1 MPAFCEDDAQIARYP
16 NGIVDEPRE
25 PDTPFIRCLQ
35 WHTSERQHSRQNEI
49 RDLPDVQ
56 SLITLA
62 EQRQSALR
70 VVFLP
75 IRPAKDSDA
84 EHECFKKLIDY
95 YSIPSAVLAE
105 RLRRVTYSFG
115 NSTLPHHNAEVA
127 WCHFICR
134 NVDVKDGVIQDLGYL
149 DEDESNP
156 SPAPSSLWS
165 MCDFYLHV
173 RPGSIEESGD
183 EKAVTLLCFGAPKEV
198 SVRFN
203 RLLQKRDAWRE
214 ILLEPYLL
222 FDTLFDQLHEFFDN
236 KAWRISE
243 AVRPEERAALKR
255 AGTLGSDGDKINFKY
270 LHNIQ
275 K

>member
-1 MPAFCEDDAQIARYP
+1 MPAFCEDDAQTAKYP

-25 PDTPFIRCLQ
+25 PGAPFIQCLQ
-35 WHTSERQHSRQNEI
+35 WDDSEPQAYENNEPRI
-49 RDLPDVQ
+49 LPDAQ
-56 SLITLA
+56 SLIDIA
-62 EQRQSALR
+62 EDQQSALR

-75 IRPAKDSDA
+75 IRPAKDSDT
-84 EHECFKKLIDY
+84 ESKCFKKLINY

-105 RLRRVTYSFG
+105 RMRRVTYSFG
-115 NSTLPHHNAEVA
+115 TSTVTRQRAEVA

-149 DEDESNP
+149 DEDQSTTGL
-156 SPAPSSLWS
+156 APSSLWS

-173 RPGSIEESGD
+173 RPESTEGSEYG
-183 EKAVTLLCFGAPKEV
+183 KAVTLLCFGAPKEV
-198 SVRFN
+198 IQRFQ
-203 RLLQKRDAWRE
+203 RLLCKRDAWGE
-214 ILLEPYLL
+214 VLLEPYLL
-222 FDTLFDQLHEFFDN
+222 FDVLFDQLHDFFDN
-236 KAWRISE
+236 KAWHISE
-243 AVRPEERAALKR
+243 AVRPEERAALRR